1 MATRQ
6 ELQVQQKRELDKKEE
21 DTIPARVFL
30 PTADIYETDDA
41 LNVVL
46 EMPGVEK
53 NSVDIRVEDGVLKID
68 GRLDFSKYQGLQ
80 PLYTEYN
87 VGHYSRSFRLPS
99 RIDQNKI
106 AAELKDGVLSSRC
119 PRSRKPGRARYKLN
133 DGRRAMS
140 DAAVASLT
148 KKRAMPVSYG
158 SLPVA
163 KQVEHGGNNRFLVT
177 LPSTAYSLLAPHLR
191 TIPLKRGV
199 ILYEVEEKIEQ
210 VYFPWRGDGFAL
222 GDNAKRSIRRER
234 FGGTGWGSRR

>member
-6 ELQVQQKRELDKKEE
+6 ELQVQQKRELDKKDE

-30 PTADIYETDDA
+30 PTADIYETDGA

-106 AAELKDGVLSSRC
+106 AAELKDGVLSL
-119 PRSRKPGRARYKLN
+119 A
-133 DGRRAMS
+133 
-140 DAAVASLT
+140 
-148 KKRAMPVSYG
+148 
-158 SLPVA
+158 LPKVEEA
-163 KQVEHGGNNRFLVT
+163 K
-177 LPSTAYSLLAPHLR
+177 AR
-191 TIPLKRGV
+191 TI
-199 ILYEVEEKIEQ
+199 Q
-210 VYFPWRGDGFAL
+210 V
-222 GDNAKRSIRRER
+222 K
-234 FGGTGWGSRR
+234 